1 MCMTLNAETATAIA
15 SVSVAIAV
23 AIITWRQ
30 WITNRDTLK
39 HQLFDRRYAIY
50 EQIAGF
56 LAEIAQTGT
65 IRLGGDIDFLQKTK
79 QAYFVFSCDPDVKDL
94 LSQIYTH
101 AIDFHALEAELS
113 SESGTARHENI
124 EKQRAIKNWF
134 SETHK
139 DLEKRFEKFL
149 RLDH

>member
-1 MCMTLNAETATAIA
+1 MTLNAETATAIA

-65 IRLGGDIDFLQKTK
+65 IRPMGDIDFLQRTK
-79 QAYFVFSCDPDVKDL
+79 QAYFVFSCDPNVKYL
-94 LSQIYTH
+94 LSQIYKH
-101 AIDFHALEAELS
+101 AVDLHALDAELS
-113 SESGTARHENI
+113 SETGTARHENI

-134 SETHK
+134 SETLK
-139 DLEKRFEKFL
+139 ELEMRFEKFL